1 MAETIRYD
9 TSDDPVAA
17 QAIAEKEAE
26 SLRIGEDL
34 MAKQDKRLA
43 GKYKSVEEL
52 ETAYTEL
59 QKKLGETPSTDTE
72 TTESQTEYELY
83 SDDGSVNYETA
94 NQVYGEQLGNTFK
107 DNGIDPFAMNKHFEE
122 NNGTL
127 SDEMINQLGTAG
139 LNKELVESYLKG
151 LRGELG
157 YETAEPT
164 LNDTEVNEIKDIAGG
179 DSGYDAL
186 MEWSGKNLDQQAI
199 QDYDAVLA
207 TANKQA
213 IKFAV
218 KALMGQYEDANGRDS
233 KLVTGKE
240 SAPETY
246 RSMAEVVRDMN
257 KPEYQTDEA
266 FRDDVIRKLSASNL
280 KVQELKKMPMG
291 KGTYGSKKGRPAKK
305 MSKGMSKLPAAVR
318 KKILGNKKK

>member
-59 QKKLGETPSTDTE
+59 QKKLGETPQTTE
-72 TTESQTEYELY
+72 TEPQTEYELY
-83 SDDGSVNYETA
+83 SDDGTVNYDTA
-94 NQVYGEQLGNTFK
+94 NELYGDQLGNLFK
-107 DNGIDPFAMNKHFEE
+107 DNNIDPFAMSKHFEE
-122 NNGTL
+122 NGGTL
-127 SDEMINQLGTAG
+127 NEEMYEELNTAG
-139 LNKELVESYLKG
+139 LSKEVVDSYLDGVKNRVG
-151 LRGELG
+151 I
-157 YETAEPT
+157 EPT
-164 LNDTEVNEIKDIAGG
+164 APMLSESDITEVKNIADGEA
-179 DSGYDAL
+179 GYDAL
-186 MEWSGKNLDQQAI
+186 MEWSGNNLDQQAI

-207 TANKQA
+207 TGNKQA

-240 SAPETY
+240 SAPATY

-280 KVQELKKMPMG
+280 KV
-291 KGTYGSKKGRPAKK
+291 
-305 MSKGMSKLPAAVR
+305 
-318 KKILGNKKK
+318 

>member
-26 SLRIGEDL
+26 SLKIGEEL
-34 MAKQDKRLA
+34 MAKQDNMLA
-43 GKYKSVEEL
+43 GKYKSAEEL
-52 ETAYTEL
+52 ETAYLEL
-59 QKKLGETPSTDTE
+59 QKKLGETPTSTAEE
-72 TTESQTEYELY
+72 TAEPKKEYEFY
-83 SDDGSVNYETA
+83 TDDGSVNYETA
-94 NQVYGEQLGNTFK
+94 NEVYGEQLASVFK
-107 DNGIDPFAMNKHFEE
+107 NNEIDPFAMNKHFEE

-127 SDEMINQLGTAG
+127 SEEMYDKLGAAG
-139 LNKELVESYLKG
+139 LTKELVNSYLKG
-151 LRGELG
+151 VRDELG
-157 YETAEPT
+157 FEAAQPT
-164 LNDTEVNEIKDIAGG
+164 LNDAEVSEIKGIANGEE
-179 DSGYDAL
+179 GYQSL
-186 MEWSGKNLDQQAI
+186 MEWAANNLQQEDIKN
-199 QDYDAVLA
+199 YDDVLA
-207 TANKQA
+207 TGNKSA

-233 KLVTGKE
+233 KIVTGKE

-280 KVQELKKMPMG
+280 KV
-291 KGTYGSKKGRPAKK
+291 
-305 MSKGMSKLPAAVR
+305 
-318 KKILGNKKK
+318 